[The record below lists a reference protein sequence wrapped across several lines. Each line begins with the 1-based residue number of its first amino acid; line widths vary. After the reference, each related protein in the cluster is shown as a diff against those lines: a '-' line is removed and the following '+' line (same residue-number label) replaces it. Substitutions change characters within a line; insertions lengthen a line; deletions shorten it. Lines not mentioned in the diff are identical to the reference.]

1 MARSSIYSPHQWHIS
16 EPITLEYI
24 MHIENGIAAVSN
36 DLITDTYTKDEITAL
51 VGNIR
56 NTAERALTNAS
67 EALSTAG
74 TANNNTQ
81 QGQQAWAQISAALNG
96 LNAAEQSI
104 TYANLASRLSGERDM
119 LLAKITD
126 VDSEQGKT
134 ASGLSTLKTEVENAR
149 GTLQWQSTGNA
160 PYLKNKID
168 DLNYQISQ
176 NKTTAEQAR
185 DAINTARGNYNNL
198 SDRLDKLDGN
208 VARST
213 VLSNDFE
220 TLKSEVETARGS
232 SGGVVNSS
240 LSARFEQDETAI
252 LARVKTEDIV
262 NDVISTDTNKPLS
275 ANQGKVLDGKISTL
289 SANIAA
295 QLGAEYTDQNTVTQ
309 AINTAE
315 QNAKTYADTYKVAK
329 SNIYNDLD
337 YEPPVGATDDKVLDA
352 RQGKVLNDRLVDAE
366 TELENARTSS
376 VIRTPGANVGDPDTD
391 TTYTSLDERLEAIET
406 HKQSIQDEI
415 TAAHDSNTKGSI
427 VNSEL
432 VPHTYNSLD
441 ARFEAIETDIDTI
454 ASDLNMYNTQTHA
467 IENTNSRVD
476 VIESNVVA
484 MAKEIGMLT
493 DDAQVQDLSTAVSR
507 NNTEIDKINAQI
519 AGARVQTGTDPVT
532 EEPIYQYADL
542 DARFDTID
550 SLISHAASGNDPGG
564 LDERLSA
571 VEEAITGTDGINDQ
585 LDDIGDRLEALDD
598 PSTGAIKALQDTD
611 SDLIDRLDAIDG
623 GTQLSGTDLATR
635 VGTLESKQTSYT
647 EVVASLPTT
656 NIDTT
661 KDYLVGPDND
671 GKYYYWKYINNS
683 WTLISGGSSGS
694 GGGSGGE
701 PIIVGSSAV
710 IAAEL
715 PALAEADANTDYYI
729 GTRATGFIH
738 YRYITVHND
747 ASNLDV
753 LTPVVIGGPKY
764 NITTAKEN
772 DTTYLYLFK
781 FAQNEDS
788 TLTDETDLDPLIQ
801 ANKLVRKVP
810 LPEGGGSGGGGGEST
825 SSYSAITR
833 QIGDVERMIS
843 TADTNEVLI
852 KLFFQAYQTQDGDNV
867 KKNGDFILK
876 RGGLVIDQGKIYSAN
891 LDITQ
896 DSPNYEQS
904 FWSYNV
910 GPYCVKGENHFILT
924 VNVGDLSPR
933 VREWDIEVIE
943 LSLDS
948 DIDVNTTYTINQN
961 LPINVTIDG
970 NTNTART
977 VYALVDGRTESNA
990 LTAVIPAGDNSDT
1003 VTLTVPGDYLTTAG
1017 AHNIELYFKQVIG
1030 ANENASTSNH
1040 ISYDITCI
1048 DSANDTIAILTSP
1061 YRLNGI
1067 DMKQYESL
1075 RIPYHVYIPESIT
1088 DQTYIKI
1095 TNSITGKTLR
1105 EPITNGSFSY
1115 LFKALDKGAQTIT
1128 FDCVK
1133 VETVNDEAQD
1143 VSLLVAPMV
1152 INAAIGNSKYTINP
1166 ITGTN
1171 LIFDFNPALG
1181 YSNDVT
1187 NEEDKLWT
1195 YNYVNGNTNITY
1207 HLTDDPGFDWEN
1219 GGWKV
1224 DENDVPYFCIKAGSS
1239 ATIDT
1244 SLFTGI
1250 SEATGAEFKCIFKA
1264 VNVRNPEA
1272 VFLTSV
1278 DGTKS
1283 IITNYDSDIDAG
1295 DQDVSKPK
1303 TLLSNYINVKEGHV
1317 ISINTKKDP
1326 SDNEYMT
1333 DKLDVTVLPNNND
1346 VNFDSFDSLL
1356 IAALNKRFKKNTSA
1370 QIDNIKAIRDAAD
1383 VDTKAVLNKLFSDNV
1398 LAWYAAADTK
1408 TVDNKTVLYYA
1419 KVKQN
1424 DLKQKLALLANPLDN
1439 TLVIQDYYNNGTP
1452 TSAPESVID
1461 FTAEERTLLA
1471 DFAWVKEND
1480 EYVYDEFDKHVTT
1493 DEYQA
1498 LYDYELDGGLKKEFL
1513 FEFYTEVVIKEDLPT
1528 NSITDIDHLI
1538 SDRNNV
1544 ETRLISYRPVGS
1556 DKDQEVEVEIT
1567 YETTTANDVVTKHY
1581 KQIKLIRP
1589 IVERLEQGRGLEL
1602 RAHRSNL
1609 YLDNGTLTYPYSEED
1624 IIEFEYNIYP
1634 VTQNK
1639 YTSCILTYEDGV
1651 PSASILYPKGVGAL
1665 VQTTPENIKLGSDD
1679 CDIHIYRMKFYN
1691 RKLENDEILQNF
1703 YADALDPTDMTARYE
1718 RNRNTYTTDK
1728 QPDTITPQSIAN
1740 ACPDLRVIMIEA
1752 PMLTEGKNSF
1762 IKNTSVRC
1770 IYKNGRPEDNWIAYN
1785 AYHAGQGTSSDAY
1798 GAAGRNLDIIFGFDG
1813 IDSVIAPKAKNNYR
1827 FDSEYKSILVT
1838 GVTDTSNSIPS
1849 LDTQYLNP
1857 IVTSINNNKPANTAD
1872 ITKDDLVNGDY
1883 YPTGTNYYPY
1893 DNQKIYFK
1901 GQGKINLTDESV
1913 PNNWFNIKLNIAS
1926 SENTNNALLQKR
1938 FDRYLPY
1945 RDQVPAMR
1953 RDGHVKNSME
1963 FFNTIVF
1970 IRETSNNRNE
1980 FNDDGWHF
1988 YGIGNLGDSKKT
2000 DNTRVNIPLDPSE
2013 FCVEISDNGLINSGF
2028 STGVYYDTQADA
2040 DAGKT
2045 YSQVS
2050 QVSFTNKGY
2059 GTIYPISEALW
2070 NDANNIART
2079 TVTNYAEGGGWEKSF
2094 EFRYDISTKD
2104 GNTISNNDV
2113 AKALAKRRQERNK
2126 AVFANMYKWV
2136 ATTTDKNFH
2145 DTLQNWFI
2153 KDAPLYWYLFT
2164 ERYTMIDSR
2173 AKNTFWHYGKIFL
2186 TDAEYLIQNNG
2197 KTAAVEAAEALVTTK
2212 TNLYNALVA
2221 DNSATTEQIN
2231 EAQLDMLEA
2240 QTNLEIAQYI
2250 QENRENFM
2258 HNKYTNGVGT
2268 PLKDRYGNDLD
2279 CNALGQINNGYRF
2292 ELWDYDNDTALGINN
2307 NGKMVFDAGL
2317 EDIDRAANSWIFN
2330 EGPSVFWRRI
2340 RKNMTSEL
2348 ATLYTDLKGECFNA
2362 KNLINEFDTW
2372 QEQFPE
2378 NLWRLDFERKYY
2390 RPYDVGGEVSYLRD
2404 MANGRKKYQRREF
2417 ENNMCIYINSKYLPT
2432 AAYDPLDFI
2441 HFRPVN
2447 PQNIYQSRKI
2457 YIKPYSSMYINISV
2471 GNDENSEKISERTM
2485 AGEVREFDISGAIS
2499 NVVDLQNI
2507 QCKFYNASRIMEITG
2522 LENYYPDQIALAAGK
2537 KLRKITLGADYVHDE
2552 NGDIIYVDGSG
2563 ERVQDPE
2570 NGTPLAYT
2578 NTNTKVLELG
2588 ISEST
2593 NPVLEELDIRNCQA
2607 LVGTLNLAGCISLTK
2622 LLAQGTSI
2630 SYFILPNG
2638 GLVEELHLP
2647 STTTTLNFQNLKLL
2661 TTLDILSYANINSLT
2676 VNNTPNI
2683 DLLSIINATI
2693 NNLNYININKISWL
2707 NLENLD
2713 LLQSI
2718 YNKRKVAEHPTDF
2731 MLDGYIKLAE
2741 NAPYKTLELADY
2753 RAAWSPGLV
2762 IDVSIAR
2769 EIKQYSV
2776 TFRYDSAT
2784 IAADNIPANKQQIFQ
2799 YYVLAD
2805 ANDTATLSYYD
2816 GTRYRGLD
2824 PIALGWITGNDIPSR
2839 QQTDEF
2845 TYTFGTYAGSTYNM
2859 FSGWVMDSGETPTT
2873 STSFKRNITLYTKF
2887 NATRRIYAF
2896 RWYTKNASGDRV
2908 LVKTSDNINY
2918 GDTSVVAAPTVDEMI
2933 EGGYPVFLTD
2943 ANNNI
2948 SIFKGWHHL
2957 PLSISPANQDIDA
2970 IWSTYNLNTI
2980 TLGNNINLSTLSAG
2994 ELYYL
2999 CNTPA
3004 QLAKINTNDRMDIQL
3019 GYSGVETPNTVLTD
3033 HEGSEL
3039 IILHDSN
3046 EDYFPYQNIKLLEE
3060 DTEFT
3065 MAIDYR
3071 FNIDNSPS
3079 LATANYAGYT
3089 PHRQSILLSC
3099 YRDDSTSINGFKL
3112 YFDLTDQTAKISFG
3126 DSGTEGHAITL
3137 SGRTDAQNRNIIVLR
3152 HPRNSPTLYVAYGTG
3167 ESGLLNNVVE
3177 TEITL
3182 PAFTPISMPLVLGA
3196 CLNPTNNN
3204 QPYSD
3209 LVNRPY
3215 GFGSGTIYK
3224 VRIWNKDLGSGEAKA
3239 LANWC
3244 QEKTTFGVVETTKT
3258 ANEVLNIPIDKKSAY
3273 QPNIYL
3279 SSLSVSE
3286 MSRYTLPGATNTTPG
3301 NEVGWFNSSYRT
3313 MLNKRLFNALPIEF
3327 QVILHPIVVKT
3338 NKAIYTS
3345 DFNPHYAVNEGNA
3358 VELNGEYLN
3367 VPCYIELAGTS
3378 DNEIYRG
3385 EALSKHPW
3393 VLASLT
3399 TVKTYN
3405 GSGFTSVEGVATY
3418 MNVRCQG
3425 IPINLTPHIYK
3436 INIENISN
3444 NNSAY
3449 SIITSQ
3455 NQPLVSGDMWD
3466 DNGLVY
3472 IYANSAQVDA
3482 GAPVIYATSNYNP
3495 KFACSSGGG
3504 WIPATEWWTR
3514 SFIDSE
3520 NIWQGDPNFAYVHA
3534 NGIPEI
3540 GREAVNT
3547 LSKYIDYSIGF

>member
-1 MARSSIYSPHQWHIS
+1 MARSTTIYSQHNWSIG
-16 EPITLEYI
+16 EPITQEWM
-24 MHIENGIAAVSN
+24 MHIENGLAAMSN
-36 DLITDTYTKDEITAL
+36 DIVTELYTKDEISALLAPISSNAETAVSTARAANSTANTAL
-51 VGNIR
+51 SNSSYGQ
-56 NTAERALTNAS
+56 
-67 EALSTAG
+67 EALSQITA
-74 TANNNTQ
+74 
-81 QGQQAWAQISAALNG
+81 SCKG
-96 LNAAEQSI
+96 LNASKQEI
-104 TYANLASRLSGERDM
+104 TYGNLASRLGGERDM
-119 LLAKITD
+119 LLNEISK
-126 VDSEQGKT
+126 VDTKAGNA
-134 ASGLSTLKTEVENAR
+134 ASTLATLKTEVEEAR
-149 GTLQWQSTGNA
+149 GMLQWQSVGTANQ
-160 PYLKNKID
+160 LKDKIN
-168 DLNYQISQ
+168 DLNYQIGQ

-185 DAINTARGNYNNL
+185 DSISDAKGQYNNL
-198 SDRLDKLDGN
+198 QDRLDKLDGGT
-208 VARST
+208 VRAT
-213 VLSNDFE
+213 VLSNDFA

-232 SGGVVNSS
+232 SGNVANTS
-240 LSARFEQDETAI
+240 LSMRFEQDETAI
-252 LARVKTEDIV
+252 LARVPINDIQP
-262 NDVISTDTNKPLS
+262 NLISTDDTKPLS
-275 ANQGKVLDGKISTL
+275 ANQGRILNEKISTL
-289 SANIAA
+289 TTAINT
-295 QLGAEYTDQNTVTQ
+295 QLGAEYTDQHTVTQ

-315 QNAKTYADTYKVAK
+315 QNAKNYADTNKVDK
-329 SNIYNDLD
+329 SNIFDGLN
-337 YEPPVGATDDKVLDA
+337 YEPAANATDEKVLNA
-352 RQGKVLNDRLVDAE
+352 KQGKVLNDRLALV
-366 TELENARTSS
+366 ENALDEALVSS
-376 VIRTPGANVGDPDTD
+376 VIRTPGENAGDPDTN
-391 TTYTSLDERLEAIET
+391 TTYSSLDDRLEAIES
-406 HKQSIQDEI
+406 HKKLIQDEI
-415 TAAHDSNTKGSI
+415 AAAHISDAKGI
-427 VNSEL
+427 VVNNEL

-454 ASDLNMYNTQTHA
+454 ATDLNMYNTQTHA

-476 VIESNVVA
+476 VIEENVVA
-484 MAKEIGMLT
+484 MAKEIGMLQ
-493 DDAQVQDLSTAVSR
+493 DESSVIDLSTAVDR
-507 NNTEIDKINAQI
+507 NNTRID
-519 AGARVQTGTDPVT
+519 T
-532 EEPIYQYADL
+532 
-542 DARFDTID
+542 
-550 SLISHAASGNDPGG
+550 
-564 LDERLSA
+564 LS
-571 VEEAITGTDGINDQ
+571 T
-585 LDDIGDRLEALDD
+585 DIGDISTEINNAHRTLTEGTDTLENRFED
-598 PSTGAIKALQDTD
+598 IEE
-611 SDLIDRLDAIDG
+611 RLDAIDTPSTG
-623 GTQLSGTDLATR
+623 ALAGLDDR
-635 VGTLESKQTSYT
+635 IDTLETIITEENTGLVDRVDAIDNSSTGALKGIQDRLDNLDDVNNNNSLVNKVTALQSKQTSYT
-647 EVVASLPTT
+647 EVVAQLPST
-656 NIDTT
+656 NIDAT
-661 KDYLVGPDND
+661 KDYLVGPDSE
-671 GKYYYWKYINNS
+671 GKYYYYKYINNA
-683 WTLISGGSSGS
+683 WELISGGSSSG
-694 GGGSGGE
+694 GGGSGVE
-701 PIIVGSSAV
+701 PVIVGSSAV
-710 IAAEL
+710 IAETL
-715 PALAEADANTDYYI
+715 PALADADTNTDYYI
-729 GTRATGFIH
+729 GTRTTGYIH

-747 ASNLDV
+747 ATNLDV
-753 LTPVVIGGPKY
+753 ITPIIIGGPKY

-810 LPEGGGSGGGGGEST
+810 LPEGGGGGGSSETT

-876 RGGLVIDQGKIYSAN
+876 RGGLVIDSGKIYSAN

-904 FWSYNV
+904 FWTYNI
-910 GPYCVKGENHFILT
+910 GPHCVKGENHFVLT
-924 VNVGDLSPR
+924 VTVGDLPPR
-933 VREWDIEVIE
+933 IREWDIEVIE

-948 DIDVNTTYTINQN
+948 DVDINTTYTINQS
-961 LPINVTIDG
+961 LPINITVGGDSS
-970 NTNTART
+970 TART
-977 VYALVDGRTESNA
+977 IYALIDGRTESNA
-990 LTAVIPAGDNSDT
+990 ITATIPAGDNTDT

-1017 AHNIELYFKQVIG
+1017 AHNIELYFKQIIG
-1030 ANENASTSNH
+1030 ANENPSTSNH

-1048 DSANDTIAILTSP
+1048 DSANDNIAIITSP

-1075 RIPYHVYIPESIT
+1075 RIPYHIYIPSSIT

-1105 EPITNGSFSY
+1105 EPISNGSFSY
-1115 LFKALDKGAQTIT
+1115 LFKALEKGSQTIT
-1128 FDCVK
+1128 FDCVI
-1133 VETVNDEAQD
+1133 VGTVNESTQD
-1143 VSLLVAPMV
+1143 ISLLAAPML
-1152 INAAIGNSKYTINP
+1152 INATIGNSKYTINP

-1187 NEEDKLWT
+1187 NEADKLWS
-1195 YNYVNGNTNITY
+1195 YNYINGNTNITY
-1207 HLTDDPGFDWEN
+1207 HLTDTPGFDWEN

-1224 DENDVPYFCIKAGSS
+1224 DENDIPYFCIKAGSRAS
-1239 ATIDT
+1239 IDT

-1250 SEATGAEFKCIFKA
+1250 TETSGAEFKCIFKA

-1272 VFLTSV
+1272 IFLTSV

-1283 IITNYDSDIDAG
+1283 LITNYDSDISAG
-1295 DQDVSKPK
+1295 DQDVTKSK
-1303 TLLSNYINVKEGHV
+1303 TLLSSYINVKEGHV

-1356 IAALNKRFKKNTSA
+1356 QAALNKRFKKNTST
-1370 QIDNIKAIRDAAD
+1370 QIANIKAIRDATD
-1383 VDTKAVLNKLFSDNV
+1383 TDTKAVLNKLFSNDI
-1398 LAWYAAADTK
+1398 LSWYAAADTK
-1408 TVDNKTVLYYA
+1408 TVDDRTVLYYT

-1424 DLKQKLALLANPLDN
+1424 DLKQKLALMANPLDTN
-1439 TLVIQDYYNNGTP
+1439 LVIQDYYNNGTP
-1452 TSAPESVID
+1452 TNAPQSTIEI
-1461 FTAEERTLLA
+1461 TAEERALLA
-1471 DFAWVKEND
+1471 DFAWVKENG
-1480 EYVYDEFDKHVTT
+1480 EYIYDEFDKHVTT

-1498 LYDYELDGGLKKEFL
+1498 LYDYELDGGLKKELL
-1513 FEFYTEVVIKEDLPT
+1513 FEFYSETIVKENFPT
-1528 NSITDIDHLI
+1528 NSITDINHLI
-1538 SDRNNV
+1538 SDRNNI
-1544 ETRLISYRPVGS
+1544 ETRLISYRPVGATK
-1556 DKDQEVEVEIT
+1556 DKEVEIEIT
-1567 YETTTANDVVTKHY
+1567 YTTTTENDVITKHY
-1581 KQIKLIRP
+1581 QQINLIRP
-1589 IVERLEQGRGLEL
+1589 IVERIEQGRGLEL

-1634 VTQNK
+1634 VTDNK

-1651 PSASILYPKGVGAL
+1651 PSASILYPKGVNAV
-1665 VQTTPENIKLGSDD
+1665 VQTTPENLQLGSDD

-1718 RNRNTYTTDK
+1718 RNRNTYITDK
-1728 QPDTITPQSIAN
+1728 QPDTITPQSIAA
-1740 ACPDLRVIMIEA
+1740 ACPDLRVIMIET

-1849 LDTQYLNP
+1849 LDTQYLDP
-1857 IVTSINNNKPANTAD
+1857 IVTQINNNKAAGAAD
-1872 ITKDDLVNGDY
+1872 ITKNDLVNGDY
-1883 YPTGTNYYPY
+1883 YPENTDYYPY

-1953 RDGHVKNSME
+1953 RDPYVKNSME

-1970 IRETSNNRNE
+1970 IRETSANRNE
-1980 FNDDGWHF
+1980 FNDDAWHF

-2000 DNTRVNIPLDPSE
+2000 DNTRVNIPLDPAE

-2040 DAGKT
+2040 DAEKT

-2070 NDANNIART
+2070 DNENNVART

-2126 AVFANMYKWV
+2126 AKFAAMYKWV
-2136 ATTTDKNFH
+2136 ATSTDKNFH

-2173 AKNTFWHYGKIFL
+2173 AKNTFWHYGKIYL
-2186 TDAEYLIQNNG
+2186 TDAEYLVQNNG
-2197 KTAAVEAAEALVTTK
+2197 KTAAVEAAEALVTAK
-2212 TNLYNALVA
+2212 TNAYNALLE
-2221 DNSATTEQIN
+2221 DENATASDLN
-2231 EAQLDMLEA
+2231 EAQLDLLEA
-2240 QTNLEIAQYI
+2240 QNDLEIAQYI
-2250 QENRENFM
+2250 QQNRENFM

-2268 PLKDRYGNDLD
+2268 PLKDRYSNDLD

-2317 EDIDRAANSWIFN
+2317 EDIDKLANSWVYN

-2362 KNLINEFDTW
+2362 KNLIDEFDKW

-2390 RPYDVGGEVSYLRD
+2390 RPYNVGGEVSYLRD

-2432 AAYDPLDFI
+2432 AAYDPTDFI

-2447 PQNIYQSRKI
+2447 PQNVYQSRKI
-2457 YIKPYSSMYINISV
+2457 YIKPYSAMYINISI
-2471 GNDENSEKISERTM
+2471 GNDENSARTSERTM
-2485 AGEVREFDISGAIS
+2485 AGETREFDISGAIS
-2499 NVVDLQNI
+2499 SVVDLQNI
-2507 QCKFYNASRIMEITG
+2507 QCKIYNASRIMEITG

-2552 NGDIIYVDGSG
+2552 NGEIIYVDGSG
-2563 ERVQDPE
+2563 ERVENPE

-2607 LVGTLNLAGCISLTK
+2607 LTGTFNLAGCISLTK
-2622 LLAQGTSI
+2622 LLAQGTQI

-2638 GLVEELHLP
+2638 GLVRELHLP

-2661 TTLDILSYANINSLT
+2661 TTLDLLSYANVNSLT

-2683 DLLSIINATI
+2683 DILSIINSTI
-2693 NNLNYININKISWL
+2693 NNLTYININKISWL
-2707 NLENLD
+2707 NLNNLD
-2713 LLQSI
+2713 LLKAI
-2718 YNKRKVAEHPTDF
+2718 YDKRKVAENPEDF
-2731 MLDGYIKLAE
+2731 MLDGFIKLSE
-2741 NAPYKTLELADY
+2741 NATYRTLELADY

-2762 IDVSIAR
+2762 IDVSLAR

-2784 IAADNIPANKQQIFQ
+2784 IAADNIPEKKQQIFQ

-2805 ANDTATLSYYD
+2805 ENNNATLTYYD

-2824 PIALGWITGNDIPSR
+2824 PVALGWITGADIPSR
-2839 QQTDEF
+2839 KQTDEF
-2845 TYTFGTYAGSTYNM
+2845 TYTFGTYAGTTYNM
-2859 FSGWVMDSGETPTT
+2859 FSGWITDSGEVPTT
-2873 STSFKRNITLYTKF
+2873 ATTFKRNITLYTKF
-2887 NATRRIYAF
+2887 IETPRTYAF
-2896 RWYTKNASGDRV
+2896 RWYTKNITGDKI

-2918 GDTSVVAAPTVDEMI
+2918 GQNSVASAPTVPEMI
-2933 EGGYPVFLTD
+2933 EQGYSVLLSSST
-2943 ANNNI
+2943 NNII
-2948 SIFKGWHHL
+2948 SIFKGWDHL
-2957 PLSISPANQDIDA
+2957 PLNISPANQDIDA
-2970 IWSTYNLNTI
+2970 LWETYNLDAINF
-2980 TLGNNINLSTLSAG
+2980 GNNINLSNLSAG

-2999 CNTPA
+2999 CNNAA
-3004 QLAKINTNDRMDIQL
+3004 QLSKINTNDRMEIQL
-3019 GYSGVETPNTVLTD
+3019 GYTGIDTPDVVLTAPNANN
-3033 HEGSEL
+3033 EESEL
-3039 IILHDSN
+3039 IVLHDSN
-3046 EDYFPYQNIKLLEE
+3046 QDYYPYANLRLLEE

-3071 FNIDNSPS
+3071 FNIDNSPNLS
-3079 LATANYAGYT
+3079 NANYAGYT

-3099 YRDDSTSINGFKL
+3099 YRDDSSSINGFKL
-3112 YFDLTDQTAKISFG
+3112 YYDLTDQTSKISFG
-3126 DSGTEGHAITL
+3126 DSGTESHTVTL
-3137 SGRTDAQNRNIIVLR
+3137 SGRTDAHNRNIVVIR
-3152 HPRNSPTLYVAYGTG
+3152 HPKNSASLYVAYGTNG
-3167 ESGLLNNVVE
+3167 NGMLDNVTE

-3182 PAFTPISMPLVLGA
+3182 PAFTPINMPLVIGA
-3196 CLNPTNNN
+3196 CLNPTNGN

-3224 VRIWNKDLGSGEAKA
+3224 VRIWNKDVGSGEAKA

-3244 QEKTTFGVVETTKT
+3244 QEKMTFGVVETTRT
-3258 ANEVLNIPIDKKSAY
+3258 ANSVLNIPDDKKSSY
-3273 QPNIYL
+3273 QPNMYL

-3286 MSRYTLPGATNTTPG
+3286 MSRYTITGVSNATTG
-3301 NEVGWFNSSYRT
+3301 NAVGWFNTPYRT
-3313 MLNKRLFNALPIEF
+3313 MLNQRIFNALPIEL
-3327 QVILHPIVVKT
+3327 QVILHPIVVRT
-3338 NKAIYTS
+3338 NRAIYTS
-3345 DFNPHYAVNEGNA
+3345 DFNPHYAVGEGNA
-3358 VELNGEYLN
+3358 IELNGEYIN
-3367 VPCYIELAGTS
+3367 IPSYVELAGIIDT
-3378 DNEIYRG
+3378 YRG
-3385 EALSKHPW
+3385 EALSKYPW
-3393 VLASLT
+3393 ILASQT
-3399 TVKTYN
+3399 TLKAYN
-3405 GSGFTSVEGVATY
+3405 GSGFDTIDKTDKY

-3425 IPINLTPHIYK
+3425 IPINLTPHIYQ
-3436 INIENISN
+3436 INIENIIN
-3444 NNSAY
+3444 TSAY
-3449 SIITSQ
+3449 NIITNQ

-3466 DNGLVY
+3466 DNGAVY
-3472 IYANSAQVDA
+3472 IYADSSQVNA

-3495 KFACSSGGG
+3495 KFACASGGG
-3504 WIPATEWWTR
+3504 WIPAVEWWTR

-3520 NIWQGDPNFAYVHA
+3520 NIWQGDPNFAFVHT
-3534 NGIPEI
+3534 NGILET
-3540 GREAVNT
+3540 GKEAVNT